1 VTAGWRATAKL
12 SISPSVLYVGAWTD
26 GNRDF
31 SIPRLTAGG
40 YTIANV
46 AASYDLTDRVS
57 IFGRVENMFGRQ
69 YEAPVGFLQPA
80 RGVYA
85 GAKAKF

>member
-1 VTAGWRATAKL
+1 M
-12 SISPSVLYVGAWTD
+12 LYVGAWID

-40 YTIANV
+40 YTITDV
-46 AASYDLTDRVS
+46 AANYDLTDRSS
-57 IFGRVENMFGRQ
+57 IFVRVDNLLGRH